1 MKNYDS
7 YSLEDFVLDE
17 DFRNWVQGETKNE
30 NFWLALSQTHP
41 EKAGMMRRAEQIIR
55 ATHVQQEPISEKEIR
70 EEVDKF
76 IVTAS
81 TQTPNHPT
89 VFTPFSIPKKTVF
102 SAKIWLS
109 AASVLLL
116 LLVGAG
122 WFFLQEKDT
131 KVAINQENNNLAE
144 TRNETTKPL
153 QLVLSDSSVVV
164 LSPHSTLK
172 YPTHFSPKER
182 TVYLSGEGIFSVTH
196 QGGQPFMVVSG
207 AMVTKV
213 LGTRFV
219 VRAYDNDQQMSVQV
233 QSGKVSVF
241 SNHSPTTGQTKGLIL
256 TANQAAVFEKQHNQ
270 LSKTLIENPV
280 PIHRPTLQTEQVY
293 NDVPLPTLLHELEKM
308 YGIPIQFDEQSLQ
321 ACRITASFSN
331 ETFTEKLNSLCK
343 TITASYEI
351 VDGQVV
357 LNGNGCN

>member
-17 DFRNWVQGETKNE
+17 DFRNWVQGDSKKETL
-30 NFWLALSQTHP
+30 WLALSQTHP
-41 EKAGMMRRAEQIIR
+41 EKATIMRQAEQLIR
-55 ATHVQQEPISEKEIR
+55 AAHVNQEPISEKEIR

-81 TQTPNHPT
+81 TPNHPT
-89 VFTPFSIPKKTVF
+89 VFTPFPLPEKTIF

-109 AASVLLL
+109 AASILLL
-116 LLVGAG
+116 LLAGAG
-122 WFFLQEKDT
+122 WFFMQEKDA
-131 KVAINQENNNLAE
+131 KVAINQEHNNLAE
-144 TRNETTKPL
+144 TRNETSKPL
-153 QLVLSDSSVVV
+153 RLVLSDSSVVV
-164 LSPHSTLK
+164 LSPHSMLK
-172 YPTHFSPKER
+172 YPTHFSRKER
-182 TVYLSGEGIFSVTH
+182 TVYLSGEGTFSVTH

-207 AMVTKV
+207 VMITKV

-280 PIHRPTLQTEQVY
+280 PIHRPTLQAEQVY

-343 TITASYEI
+343 TIAATYEI

-357 LNGNGCN
+357 LNGNGCH